1 MSEIEE
7 WLSLQPFDTRVEVGG
22 EYVYMQRYPSG
33 SVLGAYLF
41 DSHTPERLQAAL
53 NVGFSS
59 ALQFDAGLGFSD
71 DGNSLVLST
80 WLPNVDSWLGAAVAL
95 ENLLNQLAFLREV
108 LPQWTVASEVPA
120 RSVRG
125 SVASRDELRM
135 RALFARK

>member
-1 MSEIEE
+1 MLIITVFCFVPNTRNAT
-7 WLSLQPFDTRVEVGG
+7 LSI
-22 EYVYMQRYPSG
+22 
-33 SVLGAYLF
+33 LGI
-41 DSHTPERLQAAL
+41 
-53 NVGFSS
+53 GFIS
-59 ALQFDAGLGFSD
+59 LGFSD